1 MLLISIKSVIRNN
14 VYEYLETQIRWNVLL
29 IKCFVILFFIE
40 QLQKLFFIFN
50 KCDLVLNITFS
61 LHDRHQALDI
71 IVSFFFCCCF
81 FLQQE
86 TN

>member
-1 MLLISIKSVIRNN
+1 MYQMLLISIKPVIRNN
-14 VYEYLETQIRWNVLL
+14 VYEYLKTQIRWNVLL
-29 IKCFVILFFIE
+29 IKFFVILFFIE
-40 QLQKLFFIFN
+40 QLQQLIFIFN

-61 LHDRHQALDI
+61 LHDSHQALDI
-71 IVSFFFCCCF
+71 IVSFFF